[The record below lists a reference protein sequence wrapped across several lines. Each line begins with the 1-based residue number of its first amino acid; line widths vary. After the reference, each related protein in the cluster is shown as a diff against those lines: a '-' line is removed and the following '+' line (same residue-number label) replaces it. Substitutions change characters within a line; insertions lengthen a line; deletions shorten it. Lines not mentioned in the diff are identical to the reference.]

1 MLPSIFDLRGPEFLA
16 LYILVGCGVLLLV
29 RARIRAQEL
38 EDAVPRVNPKEPL
51 TIAFLR
57 GGSREVLRVVAFSL
71 VDRGLLLFDGQT
83 LCARPG
89 AASVIPRNPLEKA
102 MLSRYAKPARVDV
115 VLADTALQSACDQ
128 YADTLRAAGLVASAE
143 TYAARRPVFVLG
155 LAILAGLAG
164 TKIMVALSRGHSN
177 VLFLFI
183 LALIFVGILSQIY
196 RRQRTGQGDQAL
208 ANLKLLL
215 AGRQARSKLIK
226 AGEANDDALLLAAVY
241 GLGALPTEN
250 FPYLKKLFPKGSRS
264 SSSCGS
270 SSCGSSC
277 GSGCGGG
284 GCGGG
289 CGGCG
294 S

>member
-1 MLPSIFDLRGPEFLA
+1 MPPSIFDLRGPEFLA

-29 RARIRAQEL
+29 RARIRAQER

-57 GGSREVLRVVAFSL
+57 GGAREVLRVVAFSL

-89 AASVIPRNPLEKA
+89 AASVILRHPLEKA
-102 MLSRYAKPARVDV
+102 MLSRFARPARVDV
-115 VLADTALQSACDQ
+115 VLADTALQGACDQ

-155 LAILAGLAG
+155 LAILAGLPG
-164 TKIMVALSRGHSN
+164 TKIIVALNRGHSN
-177 VLFLFI
+177 VLFLFV
-183 LALIFVGILSQIY
+183 LALIFLGILSQIY
-196 RRQRTGQGDQAL
+196 RRQRTRQGDQAL

-241 GLGALPTEN
+241 GLSALPAEN
-250 FPYLKKLFPKGSRS
+250 FPYLKKLFPKGSS
-264 SSSCGS
+264 SSSS

-277 GSGCGGG
+277 GSGGGGG